1 MQSPLNILIVEDNP
15 GDLLLLE
22 EYISLSAVP
31 VASIRTTGSLE
42 KTIPLLEEYSPD
54 IVFLD
59 LHLPDSSGLE
69 TFRRIREFAPGSA
82 IIILSGLSDT
92 KIAREAITLGA
103 QDYLDKGEFDEKLL
117 GRTIIYARERWRNL
131 EKLRLANERY
141 RLVSKATHDMI
152 WDWDLQKDEVFRDEN
167 DAKQV
172 FGFSPASRTGNS
184 GEWRKRIH
192 PEDTERREEI
202 IREVKESG
210 RDFFEMEYRFLS
222 KSGQYKTIY
231 DRGYVLRNTA
241 GKPVRMIG
249 ASQDITRRKM
259 LEAELEASRLH
270 EQRSMTEAT
279 IKGQEKE
286 REQLGKELHDNV
298 SQILATS
305 GLYLDYALTSTE
317 IKREMIVQSKEYIQL
332 AITEIRKL
340 SHELLPPSFLDSGL
354 SLGLHRLT
362 DSVSQ
367 TAGLKIY
374 KHWER
379 FDEGMLS
386 PDERLTIYRIIQ
398 EQLNNIIKHAEACM
412 VIISLG
418 ISDDQKYFRLC
429 IKDDG
434 KGFDT
439 AGNFDGVGL
448 RNIRSRSELFRAKIR
463 IESSPGNGCELE
475 VIFPQGCGGSI
486 T

>member
-31 VASIRTTGSLE
+31 VAGIRTTGSLE

-69 TFRRIREFAPGSA
+69 TSRRIREFAPGSA

-92 KIAREAITLGA
+92 KIALEAITLGA
-103 QDYLDKGEFDEKLL
+103 QDYLNKGEFDEKLL
-117 GRTIIYARERWRNL
+117 GRTINYARERWRNL

-152 WDWDLQKDEVFRDEN
+152 WDWDLQKDEVFRDEK
-167 DAKQV
+167 DVKQV

-305 GLYLDYALTSTE
+305 GLYLDYALTSPE
-317 IKREMIVQSKEYIQL
+317 IKREMIVQSKEYI
-332 AITEIRKL
+332 
-340 SHELLPPSFLDSGL
+340 L
-354 SLGLHRLT
+354 SLIH
-362 DSVSQ
+362 
-367 TAGLKIY
+367 
-374 KHWER
+374 
-379 FDEGMLS
+379 
-386 PDERLTIYRIIQ
+386 
-398 EQLNNIIKHAEACM
+398 
-412 VIISLG
+412 ISEPTR
-418 ISDDQKYFRLC
+418 Q
-429 IKDDG
+429 
-434 KGFDT
+434 
-439 AGNFDGVGL
+439 
-448 RNIRSRSELFRAKIR
+448 
-463 IESSPGNGCELE
+463 
-475 VIFPQGCGGSI
+475 
-486 T
+486 

>member
-1 MQSPLNILIVEDNP
+1 MHSPLHIFIVEDNP
-15 GDLLLLE
+15 GDLFLLE
-22 EYISLSAVP
+22 EYISQSAIP
-31 VASIRTTGSLE
+31 VAGIRTAGSLE
-42 KTIPLLEEYSPD
+42 QAILLLEEYLPD

-69 TFRRIREFAPGSA
+69 TFSRIREFAPGAA

-92 KIAREAITLGA
+92 KIALEAITLGA
-103 QDYLDKGEFDEKLL
+103 QDYLNKGEFDEKLL
-117 GRTIIYARERWRNL
+117 GRTIRYAMERWRNL
-131 EKLRLANERY
+131 EKLRQANERY

-152 WDWDLQKDEVFRDEN
+152 WDWDLQKDEVFRDEK
-167 DAKQV
+167 DLKEV
-172 FGFSPASRTGNS
+172 FGFSSVSGIGNS
-184 GEWRKRIH
+184 DEGRNRIH
-192 PEDTERREEI
+192 PEDAERLEEI
-202 IREVKESG
+202 IREIKESG
-210 RDFFEMEYRFLS
+210 RDFFETEYRFLS
-222 KSGQYKTIY
+222 ESGQYKTIY
-231 DRGYVLRNTA
+231 DRGYVLRNAA

-249 ASQDITRRKM
+249 ASQDITQRKKM
-259 LEAELEASRLH
+259 EAELEASRVQQ
-270 EQRSMTEAT
+270 QRSITNAN

-286 REQLGKELHDNV
+286 RERLGRELHDNV
-298 SQILATS
+298 NQILATS
-305 GLYLDYALTSTE
+305 RLYLDHALSSPE
-317 IKREMIVQSKEYIQL
+317 IKKEMIVQGKEYIQL

-354 SLGLHRLT
+354 SLGLHRLA
-362 DSVSQ
+362 DSISQ

-379 FDEGMLS
+379 FDEGILS
-386 PDERLTIYRIIQ
+386 PDEKLTIYRIIQ

-418 ISDDQKYFRLC
+418 MSDDQKFLRLSV
-429 IKDDG
+429 KDDG

-439 AGNFDGVGL
+439 AGNSDGVGL
-448 RNIRSRSELFRAKIR
+448 RNIRSRSELFRAEIN

-475 VIFPQGCGGSI
+475 VIFPARLQENG